1 MVSDYILNSTD
12 KLTQLA
18 ISNDCKSWNTLLI
31 FIKSLPYGRNKNRF
45 DLSLVFTEK
54 RGTCS
59 SKHAVLSEIA
69 NLNKIPNVKLILG
82 MYKMNK
88 QNTPGIG
95 NVLLSSTIHYI
106 PEAHCYLKIQGTPF
120 DFTSESADFN
130 RLKNDIIYEKE
141 IMSQQVT
148 DFKVQFHK
156 QFVKSWIKKQK
167 LIEDFETIWLL
178 REQCIENLSS

>member
-1 MVSDYILNSTD
+1 MVSDYILNATD

-18 ISNDCKSWNTLLI
+18 ISNNCNSWNKLLI
-31 FIKSLPYGRNKNRF
+31 FIKHLPYGRNENRF
-45 DLSLVFTEK
+45 DLNLVFTQK

-59 SKHAVLSEIA
+59 SKHAVLREIA
-69 NLNKIPNVKLILG
+69 SLNKIPNIKLILG

-95 NVLLSSTIHYI
+95 DALSNSTIHYI
-106 PEAHCYLKIQGTPF
+106 PEAHCYLKIEGTPF

-130 RLKNDIIYEKE
+130 RLKNDIIYEEE
-141 IMSQQVT
+141 ITPQQVT

-156 QFVKSWIKKQK
+156 EFVKSWIKEQK
-167 LIEDFETIWLL
+167 MIEDFDTVWSL